1 MIKFLLDDLMG
12 LAESGFSVYAP
23 ETPTTYCYIVDKN
36 ESFCYAQYNH
46 VGGWQTSTCTIP
58 DALDGTGHVVFSGL
72 NGISEQNVIN
82 TINSPLG
89 DGVKWKGFQQFQ
101 SKNWQKLVKYI

>member
-23 ETPTTYCYIVDKN
+23 KKLTTYCYIVDKN
-36 ESFCYAQYNH
+36 GSFCYAQYNY
-46 VGGWQTSTCTIP
+46 VGGWQMSTCTVP
-58 DALDGTGHVVFSGL
+58 DRQNGSGSVVFSDL
-72 NGISEQNVIN
+72 SKISEQSVID
-82 TINSPLG
+82 TINSTLG